1 MKRKLTSAAEA
12 AVLLVFYGTTEVVPF
27 PISARRVEKA
37 RTVVETPCQANT
49 SADGQGVLRSAQDD
63 ISKELPS
70 QSRVWKQMRGRLHCT
85 RYMSLTDQLGFRFA
99 PPERRVW
106 TVRALVA
113 AVRTHVEREYSD
125 AWVEGEISNF
135 RAPDSGHL
143 YFTLKDGNAQIRV
156 VMFSS
161 KARLLRFRPADGMQ
175 VVVRGRVTIYEDRGE
190 LQIAAEY
197 LEPKGAGG
205 LQVAFEQLKAKLEAE
220 GLFAAER
227 KKAIPTLPGRIGI
240 VTSPQAAALRDI
252 LNILQRRHHTVNAV
266 IYPAQVQG
274 DFAASEVAAGVRYF
288 NEIRNDASRSVE
300 VIIVGRGGGSA
311 EDLAAFNDEG
321 LARAVAASEIPVI
334 SAVGHETDFTIVDF
348 VADLRAATPSAAA
361 ELVIRSRV
369 EIENQAEAVRERL
382 VRAMERQLLEAR
394 HALMER
400 AQHGAFVRM
409 MDLIRQRQQ
418 KLDDLT
424 FRLERG
430 ERAALELMR
439 RRWETLAAAVR
450 HYDLRRVL
458 AGIRGELAAGT
469 AALAAAMRNQLLQ
482 NKVRIERMARALE
495 TLSPLA
501 ILERGYALVFDGA
514 GQLVKDAGLVKAGDE
529 ISARVARGEIRA
541 VVKKAGAD
549 RR

>member
-1 MKRKLTSAAEA
+1 M
-12 AVLLVFYGTTEVVPF
+12 V
-27 PISARRVEKA
+27 
-37 RTVVETPCQANT
+37 
-49 SADGQGVLRSAQDD
+49 
-63 ISKELPS
+63 
-70 QSRVWKQMRGRLHCT
+70 
-85 RYMSLTDQLGFRFA
+85 LTDQLGLRFA
-99 PPERRVW
+99 APERRVW
-106 TVRALVA
+106 TVRGLVA
-113 AVRTHVEREYSD
+113 AVRVHVEREYSD

-161 KARLLRFRPADGMQ
+161 KARLLRFRPTDGMQ

-197 LEPKGAGG
+197 IEPKGAGG

-227 KKAIPTLPGRIGI
+227 KKVIPALPALIGI

-252 LNILQRRHHTVNAV
+252 LNILQRRHHSANVV

-274 DFAASEVAAGVRYF
+274 DAAAGEVASGVRYF
-288 NEIRNDASRSVE
+288 NANRGEAGRSVE

-311 EDLAAFNDEG
+311 EDLAAFNDEE
-321 LARAVAASEIPVI
+321 LARVVAGSEIPVI

-369 EIENQAEAVRERL
+369 EIENQAEAVQERL
-382 VRAMERQLLEAR
+382 ARAMERRLLEAR
-394 HALMER
+394 HALMGR
-400 AQHGAFVRM
+400 AQHGAFARM

-424 FRLERG
+424 YRLERG
-430 ERAALELMR
+430 ERQTLEQMR
-439 RRWETLAAAVR
+439 RRWETVAAAVR
-450 HYDLRRVL
+450 HYDVRRVL
-458 AGIRGELAAGT
+458 AGMRGDLERVSAA
-469 AALAAAMRNQLLQ
+469 AASAMRNQLLQ
-482 NKVRIERMARALE
+482 NKVRMERMSRALDM
-495 TLSPLA
+495 LSPLA

-514 GQLVKDAGLVKAGDE
+514 GQLVKDAAQVKAGDE
-529 ISARVARGEIRA
+529 VRVRLARGEIEATVR
-541 VVKKAGAD
+541 KPHAD
-549 RR
+549 KSR

>member
-1 MKRKLTSAAEA
+1 
-12 AVLLVFYGTTEVVPF
+12 
-27 PISARRVEKA
+27 
-37 RTVVETPCQANT
+37 
-49 SADGQGVLRSAQDD
+49 
-63 ISKELPS
+63 
-70 QSRVWKQMRGRLHCT
+70 
-85 RYMSLTDQLGFRFA
+85 MSLSDQLGFRFA
-99 PPERRVW
+99 APERRVW
-106 TVRALVA
+106 SVRALVA

-175 VVVRGRVTIYEDRGE
+175 VVVRGRVTVYEDRGE
-190 LQIAAEY
+190 LQIAAEHI
-197 LEPKGAGG
+197 EPKGAGG

-227 KKAIPTLPGRIGI
+227 KKAIPALPSRIGI

-252 LNILQRRHHTVNAV
+252 LNILRRRHHSASAV

-274 DFAASEVAAGVRYF
+274 ESAAAEVAAGVRYF
-288 NEIRNDASRSVE
+288 NEVRGDETRRVE

-311 EDLAAFNDEG
+311 EDLSAFNDEG

-361 ELVIRSRV
+361 ELVIRSRG

-382 VRAMERQLLEAR
+382 VRAMQRGLLEAR

-400 AQHGAFVRM
+400 AQDGAFARM

-418 KLDDLT
+418 KVDDLT
-424 FRLERG
+424 YRLERG
-430 ERAALELMR
+430 ERQALEQMR
-439 RRWETLAAAVR
+439 RRWETLGAAVR

-458 AGIRGELAAGT
+458 AGIRAELGAGT

-482 NKVRIERMARALE
+482 NKVRIERMGRALE

-501 ILERGYALVFDGA
+501 ILERGYALVFDGS
-514 GQLVKDAGLVKAGDE
+514 GQLVKDAGQVKVGEE
-529 ISARVARGEIRA
+529 ISARVARGEIAA
-541 VVKKAGAD
+541 VVKKAGASG
-549 RR
+549 RKK

>member
-1 MKRKLTSAAEA
+1 
-12 AVLLVFYGTTEVVPF
+12 V
-27 PISARRVEKA
+27 
-37 RTVVETPCQANT
+37 
-49 SADGQGVLRSAQDD
+49 
-63 ISKELPS
+63 
-70 QSRVWKQMRGRLHCT
+70 
-85 RYMSLTDQLGFRFA
+85 SLTDQLGFRFT

-161 KARLLRFRPADGMQ
+161 KARLLRFRPTDGMQ

-197 LEPKGAGG
+197 IEPKGAGG

-227 KKAIPTLPGRIGI
+227 KKPIPTLPARIGI

-252 LNILQRRHHTVNAV
+252 LNILQRRHHSVNV
-266 IYPAQVQG
+266 LIFPAQVQG
-274 DFAASEVAAGVRYF
+274 DAAAAEVASGVRYF
-288 NEIRNDASRSVE
+288 NDCRKDASRAVE

-311 EDLAAFNDEG
+311 EDLAAFNNES
-321 LARAVAASEIPVI
+321 LARTVAASEIPVI
-334 SAVGHETDFTIVDF
+334 SAVGHETDFTICDF
-348 VADLRAATPSAAA
+348 VADLRAPTPSAAA

-369 EIENQAEAVRERL
+369 EVESQAEAVRERL
-382 VRAMERQLLEAR
+382 VRAMERRLLQAR

-400 AQHGAFVRM
+400 AQDGAFARM

-418 KLDDLT
+418 KVDDLT
-424 FRLERG
+424 YRLERG
-430 ERAALELMR
+430 QRQILEKTHR
-439 RRWETLAAAVR
+439 RLEMVSAAVR

-458 AGIRGELAAGT
+458 AGIRGELDAQT
-469 AALAAAMRNQLLQ
+469 AAMGAAMRNQLLQ
-482 NKVRIERMARALE
+482 HKVRVERMGRALE
-495 TLSPLA
+495 MLSPLA
-501 ILERGYALVFDGA
+501 ILDRGYALVFDGA
-514 GQLVKDAGLVKAGDE
+514 GHLLKDAAQVNAGDE
-529 ISARVARGEIRA
+529 ITARLARGEIHAR
-541 VVKKAGAD
+541 VKQSRPKQD
-549 RR
+549 SEK

>member
-1 MKRKLTSAAEA
+1 M
-12 AVLLVFYGTTEVVPF
+12 V
-27 PISARRVEKA
+27 
-37 RTVVETPCQANT
+37 
-49 SADGQGVLRSAQDD
+49 
-63 ISKELPS
+63 
-70 QSRVWKQMRGRLHCT
+70 T
-85 RYMSLTDQLGFRFA
+85 RDQLGFKFQ

-106 TVRALVA
+106 RVRGLVA
-113 AVRTHVEREYSD
+113 AVRAHVEREYSD

-161 KARLLRFRPADGMQ
+161 KARLLRFRPANGM
-175 VVVRGRVTIYEDRGE
+175 VVVTRGRVTVYEDRGE

-197 LEPKGAGG
+197 IEPKGAGG

-227 KKAIPTLPGRIGI
+227 KKAIPALPAGIGI

-252 LNILQRRHHTVNAV
+252 LNILQRRHHSANAV

-274 DFAASEVAAGVRYF
+274 DFAATEVAAGVRYF
-288 NEIRNDASRSVE
+288 NQSRSVE

-321 LARAVAASEIPVI
+321 LARTVAASEIPVI

-348 VADLRAATPSAAA
+348 VADLRAPTPSAAA
-361 ELVIRSRV
+361 ELVTRSRV
-369 EIENQAEAVRERL
+369 EVENQAEAARERL
-382 VRAMERQLLEAR
+382 VRAMERRLLQAR

-400 AQHGAFVRM
+400 AQDGAFARM

-418 KLDDLT
+418 KMDDLT
-424 FRLERG
+424 YRLERG
-430 ERAALELMR
+430 ERQILERLR
-439 RRWETLAAAVR
+439 RQWETLAAAVR
-450 HYDLRRVL
+450 HYELRRVL
-458 AGIRGELAAGT
+458 AGIRGELDAGT
-469 AALAAAMRNQLLQ
+469 AAAAAAMRNQLLQ
-482 NKVRIERMARALE
+482 NKVRLERFGRALE

-501 ILERGYALVFDGA
+501 ILERGYALVFDSA

-529 ISARVARGEIRA
+529 ISARVARGEIAA
-541 VVKKAGAD
+541 VVKATGAGKMG
-549 RR
+549 RGKQEK